1 MLTFAASLTF
11 VGCRGTLFTICLE
24 IRDLLGNVA
33 CVMTVS
39 DFVPVL
45 IQIAL
50 AAGLA
55 GVILTASVL
64 FGQRGSKNKIK
75 NYAYECGIKSDGKTS
90 TRFSVKFY
98 VTAMLFIL
106 FDIEVLFLIPWV
118 LVYRDFVASSLP
130 ILGPILFF
138 LGVLVV
144 GLAYELKKGALEWEK

>member
-1 MLTFAASLTF
+1 MSAT
-11 VGCRGTLFTICLE
+11 
-24 IRDLLGNVA
+24 
-33 CVMTVS
+33 

-55 GVILTASVL
+55 GAILTGSYL
-64 FGQRGSKNKIK
+64 FGQRSKGGVIK

-118 LVYRDFVASSLP
+118 LVYREFVASSLP
-130 ILGPILFF
+130 IVGPILFF
-138 LGVLVV
+138 IAVLVV
-144 GLAYELKKGALEWEK
+144 GLVYELRKGALDWEK